1 MLASHGVVSEEI
13 PRVGNPVR
21 PITVAQIP
29 SRHQSMLLRNV
40 TGCESL
46 PFVSLRFHRQSA
58 HKLSRILVGMIEK
71 FDVKEAKDMSTTEKQ
86 EATNLITRF
95 RAANTLYTDIRIG
108 VALYRLQGIH
118 EWLTEHAALKTL
130 TNALQGFDAS
140 NFEPV
145 QTVPEGV
152 SGGKVL
158 VVPGTEQQ

>member
-1 MLASHGVVSEEI
+1 
-13 PRVGNPVR
+13 
-21 PITVAQIP
+21 
-29 SRHQSMLLRNV
+29 
-40 TGCESL
+40 
-46 PFVSLRFHRQSA
+46 
-58 HKLSRILVGMIEK
+58 MIEK
-71 FDVKEAKDMSTTEKQ
+71 FDVKEAKDMSITEKQ

-95 RAANTLYTDIRIG
+95 RAANTLYTDIRLG